1 MKRKALLAL
10 AAAAAVAAVVVLTTT
25 AFGGTGA
32 RSDQPGDGFAT
43 FISCLASHGVQV
55 PSDDPAA
62 LKQWLGQRSQ
72 DDPVVQAALDACAG
86 ADGTGRA
93 KERNGTEPGPTPA
106 ELLACLERHRVD
118 VPSGVKEAPDTLKQ
132 WLVGVMDQPSVS
144 SAVEDCTGGPP
155 PNGQKKGKAGNG
167 VAPAAPSRPCRSH
180 IARDGGALR
189 SDTGGSPQLPRIRA
203 S

>member
-1 MKRKALLAL
+1 MKRKALLAI

-32 RSDQPGDGFAT
+32 PSDQSGDGFAT

-55 PSDDPAA
+55 PSDDPAPV
-62 LKQWLGQRSQ
+62 KQWLGQRSQ
-72 DDPVVQAALDACAG
+72 DDPVVQAALEACAG
-86 ADGTGRA
+86 AADTGGG
-93 KERNGTEPGPTPA
+93 KTGGGNERNGTEPGPTPA
-106 ELLACLERHRVD
+106 ELVACLERHRVD

-155 PNGQKKGKAGNG
+155 PNGQKK
-167 VAPAAPSRPCRSH
+167 
-180 IARDGGALR
+180 
-189 SDTGGSPQLPRIRA
+189 
-203 S
+203 

>member
-1 MKRKALLAL
+1 MKRKALLAI

-32 RSDQPGDGFAT
+32 PSDQSGGGFAT

-62 LKQWLGQRSQ
+62 VKQWLGQRSQ
-72 DDPVVQAALDACAG
+72 NDPVVQAALNACAG
-86 ADGTGRA
+86 AADTGGG
-93 KERNGTEPGPTPA
+93 KTGGGNGTEAGPTPT
-106 ELLACLERHRVD
+106 ELVACLERHRVD

-155 PNGQKKGKAGNG
+155 ANGQKK
-167 VAPAAPSRPCRSH
+167 
-180 IARDGGALR
+180 
-189 SDTGGSPQLPRIRA
+189 
-203 S
+203 